1 LLHVRTL
8 LVAVTLLGCGAGAS
22 RAPSAGT
29 PAPAADVT
37 RATPSPCE
45 EDEALCTF
53 ARFEDRSRFFEEVVG
68 ERARLERVCAHDEAA
83 CRALAESYG
92 YHPLRVPPDRLRA
105 AELYTAL
112 CEAEDMSACWSAASI
127 LLDRTDLS
135 DAPARAA
142 ALLDRGC
149 ALGDPGL
156 CYLAGVERLPNGG
169 LPPDRARA
177 LTQLRAACEQ
187 GEAPA
192 CLSLLRGGAG
202 GLIEAL
208 SPGTVDALLR
218 AEDPDAVAP
227 SSVVAASQTRC
238 GRREGAA
245 FYAPL
250 LSALATLS
258 PPASLTA
265 PGALAPSRLTVA
277 IQRQLTCTLEGAYGD
292 LAHGEFPALRYLR
305 VLASI
310 PGGLDVFVEWSD
322 SLDDEVFMLHA
333 TRLHITPER
342 LRVVADLQFDITDG
356 ASAESFHDT
365 RLDVDGDG
373 LRDVLMTLGQLAPGD
388 HQQAF
393 VFVASRPGG
402 ISRVAIPNDSEA
414 LLDGCFLPAETI
426 PTLLLMETQRD
437 AELGWLSSCVAL
449 HQFPAF
455 ERESVAPITYTLGP
469 RLAADDVIP
478 TLPPGGVPV
487 VSERERPYVP
497 GAVPVGEE
505 ARRLVDHDWLPFTMC
520 PEHPV
525 FLLRGHD
532 GEEHVVQTVANVARS
547 DHGNVGPGLS
557 PTPGVLR
564 CEDFE

>member
-1 LLHVRTL
+1 MLHVRTL
-8 LVAVTLLGCGAGAS
+8 LVAVTLLGCGSGAS
-22 RAPSAGT
+22 RAPSPTRSAE
-29 PAPAADVT
+29 AANVT

-45 EDEALCTF
+45 EDEALCGF
-53 ARFEDRSRFFEEVVG
+53 APFEDRSRFFEEVAE
-68 ERARLERVCAHDEAA
+68 ERARLAQVCRHDEAA

-105 AELYTAL
+105 AELYTSL
-112 CEAEDMSACWSAASI
+112 CQAEDVSGCWSAASI
-127 LLDRTDLS
+127 WLDRTDLS
-135 DAPARAA
+135 DAPPRAA
-142 ALLDRGC
+142 ALLDRAC

-187 GEAPA
+187 GEEPA

-208 SPGTVDALLR
+208 SPGAVDALFR
-218 AEDPDAVAP
+218 AVHPDATAP
-227 SSVVAASQTRC
+227 SNVVAASQARC

-250 LSALATLS
+250 VNALAALA

-265 PGALAPSRLTVA
+265 PGALAPSRLAVA

-305 VLASI
+305 VLATIS
-310 PGGLDVFVEWSD
+310 GGLDVFLEWSD
-322 SLDDEVFMLHA
+322 SLDDEVVMLHA
-333 TRLHITPER
+333 TRLHVTPER
-342 LRVVADLQFDITDG
+342 LRVVADVLFDVMEG
-356 ASAESFHDT
+356 AYAESFHDT

-414 LLDGCFLPAETI
+414 LLDGCFLPSETT

-478 TLPPGGVPV
+478 TLPPDGVPV

-505 ARRLVDHDWLPFTMC
+505 ARRLVDSDWLPFAMC

-532 GEEHVVQTVANVARS
+532 GEEHVVQTVTNIARS
-547 DHGNVGPGLS
+547 DQGNVGPGLS
-557 PTPGVLR
+557 PTLGVMR